1 MDKQTMVSEVGHAEI
16 PVWAPRVG
24 KRHDQSW
31 SAQQREFVEMRN
43 SAKVAQV
50 ENAMRKPVEQASW
63 SIEPNGAPQEIL
75 DLVSSDLGLPVKG
88 EDGQRPRHTGRFSF
102 GEHLKVVLDA
112 PFTGVAFF
120 EQVYDVGDDGRNHL
134 RKLAHRP
141 NLSIRKIHVAEDG
154 GLVGITQMGLRGR
167 KDVFI
172 PVDRLVAYRYGRRDE
187 TWQGSSV
194 LAPARDDW
202 VELVK
207 LTKLNSAVLQRNGM
221 GIPKYKASALTDRAE
236 VRAEMRAG
244 QSMAESYAAGELTSY
259 ALPPGAEMPVEGV
272 SGTLPDILGSMAQH
286 ANQIAI
292 ACNATHLNLTGSGG
306 SYALANV
313 QLGEFIQGLQSIAE
327 WIADTASQ
335 HVVKDLVSIAFPG
348 YDGPVPFVT
357 STRIQVQK
365 DLTPG
370 DISQLAAQGV
380 LTKEPNLEQWVR
392 STFRIPKARTLF
404 EAIKDRKALKEA
416 EAQEGVTVSGD
427 APGMEPLEEAD
438 REAAGKLNALWNTLR
453 KGTGNG

>member
-1 MDKQTMVSEVGHAEI
+1 MADPTMVREVGHAEI

-24 KRHDQSW
+24 KRKNQSW
-31 SAQQREFVEMRN
+31 HAQQREFVAMRN

-63 SIEPNGAPQEIL
+63 SIEPNGAPQQII
-75 DLVSSDLGLPVKG
+75 DQVSSDLGLPVKG
-88 EDGQRPRHTGRFSF
+88 EDGQRPRHTGRVSF

-120 EQVYDVGDDGRNHL
+120 EQVYDVGEDGRNHL

-154 GLVGITQMGLRGR
+154 GLVGITQFGMKGK
-167 KDVFI
+167 KDIFI
-172 PVDRLVAYRYGRRDE
+172 PVERLVAYRYGRRDE

-194 LAPARDDW
+194 LAPARDNW
-202 VELVK
+202 LELEK
-207 LTKLNSAVLQRNGM
+207 LEALNSKVLQRNGM
-221 GIPKYKASALTDRAE
+221 GIPKYKASQLTDRSE
-236 VRAEMRAG
+236 VRPEMEHG
-244 QSMAESYAAGELTSY
+244 QRMAESYAAGELTAY
-259 ALPPGAEMPVEGV
+259 ALPPGADMPVEGV
-272 SGTLPDILGSMAQH
+272 TGTLPDIPRSMEYH

-292 ACNATHLNLTGSGG
+292 ACNATHLDLTGAGG

-327 WIADTASQ
+327 WISDTASQ
-335 HVVKDLVSIAFPG
+335 HVVKDLVSVAFPD

-370 DISQLAAQGV
+370 DISQLAAQKV
-380 LTKEPNLEQWVR
+380 LTLEPNLEQWVR
-392 STFRIPKARTLF
+392 STFRIPRARSLF
-404 EAIKDRKALKEA
+404 EALKDRKALKEA
-416 EAQEGVTVSGD
+416 EAEEGVTISGG
-427 APGMEPLEEAD
+427 APGDVPEEED
-438 REAAGKLNALWNTLR
+438 GHVPVGKVAALWNALR
-453 KGTGNG
+453 KGGS

>member
-1 MDKQTMVSEVGHAEI
+1 MAGSTMVREVGHAEL
-16 PVWAPRVG
+16 PAWAPRVG
-24 KRHDQSW
+24 KRRDQSW
-31 SAQQREFVEMRN
+31 AAQQREFVEMRN

-63 SIEPNGAPQEIL
+63 SIEPNGAPQQIV
-75 DLVSSDLGLPVKG
+75 DLVSGDLALPVKG
-88 EDGQRPRHTGRFSF
+88 EDGQRPRHTGRVSF
-102 GEHLKVVLDA
+102 GEHLKLVLEA

-154 GLVGITQMGLRGR
+154 GLVGITQFGLKGR
-167 KDVFI
+167 KDIFI
-172 PVDRLVAYRYGRRDE
+172 PVERLVAYRYGRRDE

-202 VELVK
+202 LELVK
-207 LTKLNSAVLQRNGM
+207 LTKLNSSVLQRNGM
-221 GIPKYKASALTDRAE
+221 GIPKYKASALTDRSE
-236 VRAEMRAG
+236 VRAEMQHG
-244 QSMAESYAAGELTSY
+244 QAMAEAYAAGDLTSY

-272 SGTLPDILGSMAQH
+272 SGALPDIPKSMEKH
-286 ANQIAI
+286 ANNIAI

-327 WIADTASQ
+327 WISDTASQ
-335 HVVKDLVSIAFPG
+335 HIVKDLVSVAFPE

-370 DISQLAAQGV
+370 DISQLAAQKV
-380 LTKEPNLEQWVR
+380 LTLEPNLEQWVR

-404 EAIKDRKALKEA
+404 EAIKDRKALKLA
-416 EAQEGVTVSGD
+416 EVQEGVTVSGD
-427 APGMEPLEEAD
+427 APESAPDDQRDQVTAN
-438 REAAGKLNALWNTLR
+438 RFIALWNALR
-453 KGTGNG
+453 KGD